1 MGRPADGEDNGV
13 VQSLP
18 TVLGAGAPHRVVA
31 GAGKG
36 DRLSIEIQVETA
48 TDEQAEG
55 GGCVVW
61 VPSGPCVACWME
73 APFDLDVIGH
83 AGIVGLDEAPDEPPP
98 VVSAVGFGIPDMG
111 VA

>member
-61 VPSGPCVACWME
+61 VPSGPGVACWME
-73 APFDLDVIGH
+73 APFDLNVIGD

-98 VVSAVGFGIPDMG
+98 VVSAVGFGIPDVG

>member
-1 MGRPADGEDNGV
+1 MAV
-13 VQSLP
+13 P
-18 TVLGAGAPHRVVA
+18 TMPGAGAPHRVVA

-36 DRLSIEIQVETA
+36 DRLGIEIEVEA
-48 TDEQAEG
+48 AADEQAEG

-61 VPSGPCVACWME
+61 VPSGPGVACWME

-98 VVSAVGFGIPDMG
+98 VVSAVGFGIPDVR

>member
-1 MGRPADGEDNGV
+1 M
-13 VQSLP
+13 
-18 TVLGAGAPHRVVA
+18 LGAGAPYRVVA

-36 DRLSIEIQVETA
+36 DRLGIEIQVETA
-48 TDEQAEG
+48 TDEQAQG
-55 GGCVVW
+55 GGCVVR

-73 APFDLDVIGH
+73 APFDLDIIGH

-98 VVSAVGFGIPDMG
+98 VLSAVGLGIPDVG